1 MVGAVRRS
9 RNRPIYGCGRLR
21 YANRPYVLT
30 NTKKEPMQKFILLRG
45 HQGSGKSTFAQE
57 QINVFQKQYPDA
69 EIIHI
74 ENDLLMTDENG
85 NYRFT
90 VDGIEQAQRKG
101 QAMMLNACKRA
112 QQNPQQPMLI
122 INSNTNQKGSAC
134 IHLMQQARKHG
145 LPVEVYRLH
154 NFYPNHH
161 GVKEADVLAAYIKLN
176 NNRLREEIHVKA
188 IQPMNAETAALIE
201 EMQQFKQHELDYD
214 ENQQTWVTEKY
225 LRLGRRDFVAKI
237 SKRYPELSVLKYKR
251 NVFYDNRFDEALR
264 EMRGLVID
272 NHNRIIVRPFKKQFN
287 YSERIAKDSKYPLH
301 LDDAQRVD
309 AVVKINGFLGCCTYV
324 ALPPEHPSHA
334 AAFNQQVIYSTT
346 GSLDSDFAK
355 MVESHCRQYEA
366 LFKAYPNHT
375 FLFEITDAKDVHI
388 IQERLGETLIGV
400 IDVAS
405 GRQFREDEVN
415 KIAAAYGLQRPPML
429 ENTTFGELKALL
441 KTVKYE
447 GFMVFDAATK
457 ETLFKLKS
465 PYYLVSK
472 FFGRSNENSLGR
484 KLDKKH
490 VDEEYYP
497 LVDYLRAQRDTFNTL
512 SEQEKIAF
520 IQRYLEN
527 MIE

>member
-1 MVGAVRRS
+1 
-9 RNRPIYGCGRLR
+9 
-21 YANRPYVLT
+21 
-30 NTKKEPMQKFILLRG
+30 MQQFILLRG
-45 HQGSGKSTFAQE
+45 HQGSGKTTFAHA
-57 QINVFQKQYPDA
+57 QIAAFQKQYPDA

-145 LPVEVYRLH
+145 LLVEVYRLH

-214 ENQQTWVTEKY
+214 ENQHTWVTEKY
-225 LRLGRRDFVAKI
+225 LCLRRCDFVAKI

-251 NVFYDNRFDEALR
+251 SVFYENRFDEALR
-264 EMRGLVID
+264 EMRGLIID
-272 NHNRIIVRPFKKQFN
+272 KHNRIIVRPFKKQFN

-301 LDDAQRVD
+301 LDDAHRVD

-324 ALPPEHPSHA
+324 ALPPEHPSHTA
-334 AAFNQQVIYSTT
+334 SFNHQVIYSTT

-355 MVESHCRQYEA
+355 MVEKHCSPYEA
-366 LFKAYPNHT
+366 LFKKYPNHT

-388 IQERLGETLIGV
+388 IQERLGETLIG
-400 IDVAS
+400 IIEVAS

-415 KIAAAYGLQRPPML
+415 KIAAENGLQCPPLL
-429 ENTTFGELKALL
+429 ENIPFGELKALL
-441 KTVKYE
+441 KTVKHE
-447 GFMVFDAATK
+447 GFMVLDAETK
-457 ETLFKLKS
+457 ETLCKMKS

-472 FFGRSNENSLGR
+472 FFGRSNESNLGR
-484 KLDKKH
+484 KLDKKQL
-490 VDEEYYP
+490 DEEYYP
-497 LVDYLRAQRDTFNTL
+497 LVDYLREQRDTFNTL
-512 SEQEKIAF
+512 NEQEKIAF
-520 IQRYLEN
+520 VQRYLEN

>member
-1 MVGAVRRS
+1 
-9 RNRPIYGCGRLR
+9 
-21 YANRPYVLT
+21 
-30 NTKKEPMQKFILLRG
+30 MQKFILLRG

-57 QINVFQKQYPDA
+57 KIKAFQKEYPDA
-69 EIIHI
+69 EIVHI
-74 ENDLLMTDENG
+74 ENDLWMTDADG
-85 NYRFT
+85 NYQFT
-90 VDGIEQAQRKG
+90 VEGIEQAQCKG
-101 QAMMLNACKRA
+101 QVMMLDACKRA
-112 QQNPQQPMLI
+112 KQNPQQPMLI

-145 LPVEVYRLH
+145 LAVEVYRLH

-176 NNRLREEIHVKA
+176 NNRLREEIHVEA

-214 ENQQTWVTEKY
+214 EAQQTWVTEKY

-287 YSERIAKDSKYPLH
+287 YSERIAKDSKYPLQM
-301 LDDAQRVD
+301 DDAQRVD

-355 MVESHCRQYEA
+355 MVERHCRPYEA

-375 FLFEITDAKDVHI
+375 FLFEITDASDVHI
-388 IQERLGETLIGV
+388 IQEQLGETLIGV

-405 GRQFREDEVN
+405 GRQFNEDEVDA
-415 KIAAAYGLQRPPML
+415 IAAAHGLQRPQVL
-429 ENTTFGELKALL
+429 KNITFGELKALL
-441 KTVKYE
+441 KEVKHE
-447 GFMVFDAATK
+447 GFMVFDAETK
-457 ETLFKLKS
+457 ETLFKMKS

-472 FFGRSNENSLGR
+472 FLGRSNENNLER

-497 LVDYLRAQRDTFNTL
+497 LIDYIRAERDTFKTL
-512 SEQEKIAF
+512 SELEKIAF

>member
-1 MVGAVRRS
+1 
-9 RNRPIYGCGRLR
+9 
-21 YANRPYVLT
+21 
-30 NTKKEPMQKFILLRG
+30 MQKFILLRG

-145 LPVEVYRLH
+145 LLVEVYRLH

>member
-1 MVGAVRRS
+1 MS
-9 RNRPIYGCGRLR
+9 
-21 YANRPYVLT
+21 
-30 NTKKEPMQKFILLRG
+30 QKFILLRG
-45 HQGSGKSTFAQE
+45 HQGSGKSTFAQKK
-57 QINVFQKQYPDA
+57 IKAFQKQYPDA
-69 EIIHI
+69 EIVHI

-90 VDGIEQAQRKG
+90 VEGIEQAQRKG

-112 QQNPQQPMLI
+112 KQNPQQPMLI

-145 LPVEVYRLH
+145 LAVEVYRLH

-176 NNRLREEIHVKA
+176 NNRLREEIHVDA
-188 IQPMNAETAALIE
+188 VQPMNKETAALIE
-201 EMQQFKQHELDYD
+201 EMQQFKQHELNYD
-214 ENQQTWVTEKY
+214 ESQQTWVTEKY

-251 NVFYDNRFDEALR
+251 SVFYENRFDEALR

-287 YSERIAKDSKYPLH
+287 YSERIAKNSKYPLH
-301 LDDAQRVD
+301 LDDAHRVD

-324 ALPPEHPSHA
+324 ALPPEHPSHTA
-334 AAFNQQVIYSTT
+334 SFNHQVIYSTT
-346 GSLDSDFAK
+346 GSIDSDFAK
-355 MVESHCRQYEA
+355 MVERHCRQYEA
-366 LFKAYPNHT
+366 IFKQYPNHT

-400 IDVAS
+400 IDVVS
-405 GRQFREDEVN
+405 GRQFDEDEVDA
-415 KIAAAYGLQRPPML
+415 IAAAHGLQRPQVL
-429 ENTTFGELKALL
+429 KNISFGELKTLL
-441 KTVKYE
+441 KEVKHE
-447 GFMVFDAATK
+447 GFMVFDAETK
-457 ETLFKLKS
+457 ETLFKMKS
-465 PYYLVSK
+465 PYYLISK
-472 FFGRSNENSLGR
+472 FLGRSNESNLER
-484 KLDKKH
+484 KLDKHH

-497 LVDYLRAQRDTFNTL
+497 LIDYIRAERDTFKTL
-512 SEQEKIAF
+512 SELEKIAF

>member
-1 MVGAVRRS
+1 
-9 RNRPIYGCGRLR
+9 
-21 YANRPYVLT
+21 
-30 NTKKEPMQKFILLRG
+30 MQKFILLRG

-57 QINVFQKQYPDA
+57 QINAFQKQYPDA

-112 QQNPQQPMLI
+112 QQNPQQSMLI

-145 LPVEVYRLH
+145 LAVEVYRLH

-214 ENQQTWVTEKY
+214 ENQHTWVTEKY

-237 SKRYPELSVLKYKR
+237 SKCYPELSVLKYKR
-251 NVFYDNRFDEALR
+251 SVFYENRFDEALR
-264 EMRGLVID
+264 EMRGLIID
-272 NHNRIIVRPFKKQFN
+272 KHNRIIVRPFKKQFN

-301 LDDAQRVD
+301 LDDAHRVD

-324 ALPPEHPSHA
+324 ALPPEHPSHTA
-334 AAFNQQVIYSTT
+334 SFNHQVIYSTT

-355 MVESHCRQYEA
+355 MVEKHCSPYEA
-366 LFKAYPNHT
+366 LFKKYPNHT

-388 IQERLGETLIGV
+388 IQERLGETLIG
-400 IDVAS
+400 IIEVAS

-415 KIAAAYGLQRPPML
+415 KIAAENGLQRPPLL
-429 ENTTFGELKALL
+429 ENIPFGELKALL
-441 KTVKYE
+441 KTVKHE
-447 GFMVFDAATK
+447 GFMVLDAETK
-457 ETLFKLKS
+457 ETLCKMKS

-472 FFGRSNENSLGR
+472 FFGRSNDNNLGR

-497 LVDYLRAQRDTFNTL
+497 LVDYLREQRDTFNTL
-512 SEQEKIAF
+512 NEQEKIAF
-520 IQRYLEN
+520 VQRYLEN

>member
-1 MVGAVRRS
+1 MYNGIAKR
-9 RNRPIYGCGRLR
+9 
-21 YANRPYVLT
+21 
-30 NTKKEPMQKFILLRG
+30 KPMQKFILLRG

-112 QQNPQQPMLI
+112 QQNPQQSMLI

-145 LPVEVYRLH
+145 LLVEVYRLH

-225 LRLGRRDFVAKI
+225 LRLGRRDFVTKI

-309 AVVKINGFLGCCTYV
+309 AIVKINGFLGCCTYV

-334 AAFNQQVIYSTT
+334 AAFNHQVIYSTT

-355 MVESHCRQYEA
+355 MAESHCHQYEA

-400 IDVAS
+400 IDVAT

-429 ENTTFGELKALL
+429 ENITFGELKALL
-441 KTVKYE
+441 KTVKHE
-447 GFMVFDAATK
+447 GFMVFDAETK

-497 LVDYLRAQRDTFNTL
+497 LVDYLREQRDTFNAL
-512 SEQEKIAF
+512 GEQEKIAF

>member
-1 MVGAVRRS
+1 
-9 RNRPIYGCGRLR
+9 
-21 YANRPYVLT
+21 
-30 NTKKEPMQKFILLRG
+30 MQKFILLRG

-57 QINVFQKQYPDA
+57 QINAFQKQYPNA

-112 QQNPQQPMLI
+112 QQNPQQSMLI

-145 LPVEVYRLH
+145 LAVEVYRLH

-214 ENQQTWVTEKY
+214 ENQHTWVTEKY

-237 SKRYPELSVLKYKR
+237 SKCYPELSVLKYKR
-251 NVFYDNRFDEALR
+251 SVFYENRFDEALR
-264 EMRGLVID
+264 EMRGLIID
-272 NHNRIIVRPFKKQFN
+272 KHNRIIVRPFKKQFN

-301 LDDAQRVD
+301 LDDAHRVD

-324 ALPPEHPSHA
+324 ALPPEHPSHTA
-334 AAFNQQVIYSTT
+334 SFNHQVIYSTT

-355 MVESHCRQYEA
+355 MVEKHCSPYEA
-366 LFKAYPNHT
+366 LFKKYPNHT

-388 IQERLGETLIGV
+388 IQERLGETLIG
-400 IDVAS
+400 IIEVAS

-415 KIAAAYGLQRPPML
+415 KIAAENGLQRPPLL
-429 ENTTFGELKALL
+429 ENIPFGELKALL
-441 KTVKYE
+441 KTVKHE
-447 GFMVFDAATK
+447 GFMVLDAETK
-457 ETLFKLKS
+457 ETLCKMKS

-472 FFGRSNENSLGR
+472 FFGRSNDNNLGR

-497 LVDYLRAQRDTFNTL
+497 LVDYLREQRDTFNTL
-512 SEQEKIAF
+512 NEQEKIAF
-520 IQRYLEN
+520 VQRYLEN

>member
-1 MVGAVRRS
+1 M
-9 RNRPIYGCGRLR
+9 
-21 YANRPYVLT
+21 
-30 NTKKEPMQKFILLRG
+30 
-45 HQGSGKSTFAQE
+45 
-57 QINVFQKQYPDA
+57 
-69 EIIHI
+69 
-74 ENDLLMTDENG
+74 
-85 NYRFT
+85 
-90 VDGIEQAQRKG
+90 
-101 QAMMLNACKRA
+101 
-112 QQNPQQPMLI
+112 
-122 INSNTNQKGSAC
+122 
-134 IHLMQQARKHG
+134 
-145 LPVEVYRLH
+145 
-154 NFYPNHH
+154 
-161 GVKEADVLAAYIKLN
+161 
-176 NNRLREEIHVKA
+176 
-188 IQPMNAETAALIE
+188 
-201 EMQQFKQHELDYD
+201 
-214 ENQQTWVTEKY
+214 
-225 LRLGRRDFVAKI
+225 
-237 SKRYPELSVLKYKR
+237 
-251 NVFYDNRFDEALR
+251 
-264 EMRGLVID
+264 
-272 NHNRIIVRPFKKQFN
+272 
-287 YSERIAKDSKYPLH
+287 
-301 LDDAQRVD
+301 
-309 AVVKINGFLGCCTYV
+309 
-324 ALPPEHPSHA
+324 
-334 AAFNQQVIYSTT
+334 IYSTT

-441 KTVKYE
+441 KTVK
-447 GFMVFDAATK
+447 
-457 ETLFKLKS
+457 S

>member
-1 MVGAVRRS
+1 
-9 RNRPIYGCGRLR
+9 
-21 YANRPYVLT
+21 
-30 NTKKEPMQKFILLRG
+30 MQKFILLRG

-57 QINVFQKQYPDA
+57 KIKTFQKQYPDA
-69 EIIHI
+69 EIVHI

-112 QQNPQQPMLI
+112 KQNPQQPLLI

-145 LPVEVYRLH
+145 LTVEVYRLH

-176 NNRLREEIHVKA
+176 NNRLREEIHVEA
-188 IQPMNAETAALIE
+188 VQPMNKETAALIE
-201 EMQQFKQHELDYD
+201 EMQQFKQHKLDFD
-214 ENQQTWVTEKY
+214 EVQQTWVTEKY
-225 LRLGRRDFVAKI
+225 LRLGRRDFVTKI

-251 NVFYDNRFDEALR
+251 SVFYENRFDEALR
-264 EMRGLVID
+264 EMRGLIID
-272 NHNRIIVRPFKKQFN
+272 KHNRIIVRPFKKQFN

-301 LDDAQRVD
+301 ISDEQRVD
-309 AVVKINGFLGCCTYV
+309 AAVKINGFLGCCTYV
-324 ALPPEHPSHA
+324 ELPPQHPSHA
-334 AAFNQQVIYSTT
+334 AAFNHQVIYSTT
-346 GSLDSDFAK
+346 GSIDSDFAK
-355 MVESHCRQYEA
+355 MVERHCRQYEA
-366 LFKAYPNHT
+366 IFKQYPNHT

-400 IDVAS
+400 IDVVS
-405 GRQFREDEVN
+405 GRQFDEDEVDA
-415 KIAAAYGLQRPPML
+415 IAAAHGLQRPQVL
-429 ENTTFGELKALL
+429 KNISFGELKTLL
-441 KTVKYE
+441 KEVKHE
-447 GFMVFDAATK
+447 GFMVFDAETK
-457 ETLFKLKS
+457 ETLFKMKS
-465 PYYLVSK
+465 PYYLISK
-472 FFGRSNENSLGR
+472 FLGRSNESNLER
-484 KLDKKH
+484 KLDKHH

-497 LVDYLRAQRDTFNTL
+497 LIDYIRAERDTFKTL
-512 SEQEKIAF
+512 SELEKIAF

>member
-1 MVGAVRRS
+1 
-9 RNRPIYGCGRLR
+9 
-21 YANRPYVLT
+21 
-30 NTKKEPMQKFILLRG
+30 MQKFILLRG

-57 QINVFQKQYPDA
+57 KIKVFQKQYPDA

-112 QQNPQQPMLI
+112 KQNPQQPMLI

-145 LPVEVYRLH
+145 LAVEVYRLH

-176 NNRLREEIHVKA
+176 NNRLREEIHVEA

-214 ENQQTWVTEKY
+214 EAQQTWVTEKY

-237 SKRYPELSVLKYKR
+237 TKRYPELSVLKYKR

-388 IQERLGETLIGV
+388 IQERLGETLIG
-400 IDVAS
+400 IIEVAS

-415 KIAAAYGLQRPPML
+415 KIAAENGLQRPPLL
-429 ENTTFGELKALL
+429 ENIRFGELKALL
-441 KTVKYE
+441 KTVKHE
-447 GFMVFDAATK
+447 GFMVFDAETK
-457 ETLFKLKS
+457 ETLCKMKS

-472 FFGRSNENSLGR
+472 FFGRSNDNNLGR

-497 LVDYLRAQRDTFNTL
+497 LVDYLREQRDTFNTL
-512 SEQEKIAF
+512 NEQEKIAF
-520 IQRYLEN
+520 VQRYLEN

>member
-1 MVGAVRRS
+1 
-9 RNRPIYGCGRLR
+9 
-21 YANRPYVLT
+21 
-30 NTKKEPMQKFILLRG
+30 MQKFILLRG

-57 QINVFQKQYPDA
+57 KIKTFQKQYPDA
-69 EIIHI
+69 EIVHI

-85 NYRFT
+85 NYHFT

-112 QQNPQQPMLI
+112 KQNPQQPMLV

-145 LPVEVYRLH
+145 LTVEVYRLH

-176 NNRLREEIHVKA
+176 NNRLREEIHVEA
-188 IQPMNAETAALIE
+188 VQPMNKETAALIE

-214 ENQQTWVTEKY
+214 EAQQTWVTEKY
-225 LRLGRRDFVAKI
+225 LRLGRRDFVTKI
-237 SKRYPELSVLKYKR
+237 TKRYPELSVLKYKR
-251 NVFYDNRFDEALR
+251 SVFYDN
-264 EMRGLVID
+264 
-272 NHNRIIVRPFKKQFN
+272 RPFKKQFN

-301 LDDAQRVD
+301 MDDAQRVD

-324 ALPPEHPSHA
+324 ELPPQHPSHA
-334 AAFNQQVIYSTT
+334 AAFNHQVIYSTT
-346 GSLDSDFAK
+346 GSIDSDFAK
-355 MVESHCRQYEA
+355 MVEKHCRQYEA
-366 LFKAYPNHT
+366 LFKQYPNHT

-405 GRQFREDEVN
+405 GRQFNEDEVDA
-415 KIAAAYGLQRPPML
+415 IAAAHGLQRPQVL
-429 ENTTFGELKALL
+429 KNITFGELKALL
-441 KTVKYE
+441 KTVKHE
-447 GFMVFDAATK
+447 GFMVFDAETK
-457 ETLFKLKS
+457 ETLFKMKS
-465 PYYLVSK
+465 PYYLISK
-472 FFGRSNENSLGR
+472 FFGRSNENNLGR
-484 KLDKKH
+484 KLDKKY

-497 LVDYLRAQRDTFNTL
+497 LLDYIRAQRDTFNAL
-512 SEQEKIAF
+512 SELEKIAF
-520 IQRYLEN
+520 IQHYLEN